1 MSKEQLIRFESG
13 SKMSPSQ
20 KQSLITA
27 NAICKFKLIKGTVI
41 LILIC
46 VCVCVQISR
55 TPRLCAIIIVRPC
68 RSRVRLRNRGLSR
81 TSRSKSDII
90 SER

>member
-27 NAICKFKLIKGTVI
+27 NAICKFKLIKGAVI

-46 VCVCVQISR
+46 ACVQISR